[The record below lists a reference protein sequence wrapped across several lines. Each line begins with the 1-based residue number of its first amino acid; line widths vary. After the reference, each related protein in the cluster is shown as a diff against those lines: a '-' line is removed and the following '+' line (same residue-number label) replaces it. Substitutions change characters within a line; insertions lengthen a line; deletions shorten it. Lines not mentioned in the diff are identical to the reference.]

1 MNLISINPA
10 NNKKINSYEE
20 ISKDSINQIIDSSFN
35 TFLEWRNKSF
45 SYRAKKMRH
54 LAELLKQK
62 KDLLGL
68 LMTKEMGKPIKQ
80 SIAEAE
86 KCAWVCEYY
95 ADNAEKFLS
104 QKEIPTGST
113 KSFISF
119 QPIGIVLAIMPW
131 NFPFWQVFRFASPA
145 LMAGNVGIL
154 KHASNV
160 QGCAIEIEKLFLEA
174 GFPKFAFSNLVIGS
188 KKVSNVIKNSKI
200 SAVTLTGSTP
210 AGKSVASL
218 AGSLLKKTVLE
229 LGGNDPYV
237 ILEDADLDNAVKSCI
252 AGRMLNAGQS
262 CIAAKRFIVVQS
274 SLKEFIDKVHNE
286 IKKMKMG
293 DPINPDI
300 NIGPM
305 VNNIARDELHQQVLI
320 SIEKG
325 AKLLFGGK
333 IPQLDGAFY
342 PPTLL
347 VDVEPGMP
355 AFDDELFGPVAVVIS
370 AKDQSHAIELANKTN
385 FGLGAAI
392 FTRDLDKGENIATKE
407 LEAGS
412 CFVND
417 FVKSDP
423 RLPFGGIKESGYGR
437 ELSEFGIQ
445 EFVNIKSVVVQ

>member
-10 NNKKINSYEE
+10 NNKKLNSYQE

-45 SYRAKKMRH
+45 SYRAKKMRC

-62 KDLLGL
+62 KEELGL

-95 ADNAEKFLS
+95 ADNAEQFLS
-104 QKEIPTGST
+104 QKEIPTEST

-274 SLKEFIDKVHNE
+274 CLKEFIDNVHNE

-305 VNNIARDELHQQVLI
+305 VNNIARDELHQQVII

-333 IPQLDGAFY
+333 IPQIDGAFY

-347 VDVEPGMP
+347 VDVIPGMP

-445 EFVNIKSVVVQ
+445 EFVNIKSVVIQ

>member
-20 ISKDSINQIIDSSFN
+20 ISKDSINQIIDSSFY

-305 VNNIARDELHQQVLI
+305 INNIARDELHQQVLI
-320 SIEKG
+320 SIEKA
-325 AKLLFGGK
+325 AKLLLGGK

>member
-62 KDLLGL
+62 KELLGL

-200 SAVTLTGSTP
+200 SAVTQTGSTP

>member
-160 QGCAIEIEKLFLEA
+160 QGCAKEIEKLFLEA

>member
-188 KKVSNVIKNSKI
+188 KKVRNVIKNSKI

-274 SLKEFIDKVHNE
+274 CLKEFIDKVHNE

>member
-10 NNKKINSYEE
+10 NNKKINSYQE

-62 KDLLGL
+62 KELLGL

-188 KKVSNVIKNSKI
+188 KKVRNVIKNSKI

>member
-417 FVKSDP
+417 FVTSAP

>member
-1 MNLISINPA
+1 MNLISTNPA
-10 NNKKINSYEE
+10 NNKQLKSHKE
-20 ISKDSINQIIDSSFN
+20 ISVDSINRIINSSYN
-35 TFLEWRNKSF
+35 TYLQWKNKSF
-45 SYRAKKMRH
+45 SYRSKKMRA
-54 LAELLKQK
+54 LAELLYLK
-62 KDLLGL
+62 KEKLGL
-68 LMTKEMGKPIKQ
+68 LMTQEMGKPIKQ

-95 ADNAEKFLS
+95 ANNAEQFLS
-104 QKEIPTGST
+104 KRNISTKST

-145 LMAGNVGIL
+145 LMAGNVGVL

-160 QGCAIEIEKLFLEA
+160 QGCAKEIEKLFLEA

-188 KKVSNVIKNSKI
+188 KKVSNVIKNPLVR
-200 SAVTLTGSTP
+200 AVTLTGSTP

-237 ILEDADLDNAVKSCI
+237 ILEDADLENAVESCI
-252 AGRMLNAGQS
+252 AGRMLNTGQS
-262 CIAAKRFIVVQS
+262 CIAAKRFIVVEPR
-274 SLKEFIDKVHNE
+274 LDEFINKVEQKINS
-286 IKKMKMG
+286 MKMG
-293 DPINPDI
+293 DPINSDI
-300 NIGPM
+300 DIGPM
-305 VNNIARDELHQQVLI
+305 VNNDARDELHKQVLM

-325 AKLLFGGK
+325 AKLISGGRV
-333 IPQLDGAFY
+333 PELDGSFY

-347 VDVEPGMP
+347 VNVEPGMV
-355 AFDDELFGPVAVVIS
+355 AFDDELFGPVAVIIS
-370 AKDQSHAIELANKTN
+370 AKDQAHAIELANKTN
-385 FGLGAAI
+385 YGLGSAI
-392 FTRDLDKGENIATKE
+392 FTTDLDKGERIATDE

-445 EFVNIKSVVVQ
+445 EFVNIKSVVIR

>member
-10 NNKKINSYEE
+10 NNKKINSYQE

-35 TFLEWRNKSF
+35 TFLEWRSKSF

-62 KDLLGL
+62 KELLGL

-274 SLKEFIDKVHNE
+274 SLKEFIDKIHNE

>member
-10 NNKKINSYEE
+10 NNNKINSYEE

-62 KDLLGL
+62 KELLGL

>member
-86 KCAWVCEYY
+86 KCACVCEYY

>member
-45 SYRAKKMRH
+45 SYRAKKMRY

-62 KDLLGL
+62 KEQLGF

-160 QGCAIEIEKLFLEA
+160 QGCAIEIEK
-174 GFPKFAFSNLVIGS
+174 
-188 KKVSNVIKNSKI
+188 
-200 SAVTLTGSTP
+200 LTGSTP

>member
-10 NNKKINSYEE
+10 NNKKLNSYQE

-62 KDLLGL
+62 KELLGL

>member
-10 NNKKINSYEE
+10 NNKKLNSYQE

-200 SAVTLTGSTP
+200 SAVTLTGRTP

>member
-10 NNKKINSYEE
+10 NNKKINSYQE

-35 TFLEWRNKSF
+35 TFLEWRSKSF

-62 KDLLGL
+62 KELLGL

-355 AFDDELFGPVAVVIS
+355 AFDDELFGPVAAVIS

>member
-10 NNKKINSYEE
+10 NNKKLNSYQE

-62 KDLLGL
+62 KELLGL

-445 EFVNIKSVVVQ
+445 EFVNIKSVVIQ